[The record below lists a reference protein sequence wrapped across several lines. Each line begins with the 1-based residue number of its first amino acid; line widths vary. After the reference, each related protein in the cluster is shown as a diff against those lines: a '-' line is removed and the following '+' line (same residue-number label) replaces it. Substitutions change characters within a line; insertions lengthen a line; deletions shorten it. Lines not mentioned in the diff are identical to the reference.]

1 MTREDKKKIERRTYW
16 HDLLRQLRGT
26 PDFSLNLFFLALYL
40 VGAVYVAT
48 KQAALRE
55 QVKYIELI
63 SPILK
68 AVMEHALTAYLLA
81 GAAVLLA
88 LLLYPFGRRA
98 AKDQLQC
105 IGLINHAGVPPDLLR
120 KRRDKDNPRVTVWE
134 FRNNSIPLQEWE
146 KRQAAIETALGITI
160 VKLTYA
166 KGKSRVL
173 VYAVPAGDDLPE
185 ELKWK
190 DSYLSLDS
198 FVLVLGESYTGPVT
212 VNLAHIPH
220 ILLGGSTGSGK
231 SVLLKLLLMQA
242 LRKGAEVYIA
252 DFKGGVDFPKVWHEK
267 CRMCF
272 AEEDLCNILD
282 RLVEELER
290 RKSVFKALGC
300 PNIDAYNEIAERP
313 LQRLIFACDEVAEM
327 LDKTGADSERK
338 KLLSQI
344 ESKLS
349 TIARQGRAFGIHL
362 ILATQRPD
370 ATIIPG
376 QIRNNMDFRVCGRAD
391 SVLSQ
396 IILDSTG
403 AAEQIPKDARGR
415 FITGDGK
422 CFKAIC
428 STKIPCSRMRA
439 KEFYSVGPLLRCCTW

>member
-1 MTREDKKKIERRTYW
+1 M
-16 HDLLRQLRGT
+16 
-26 PDFSLNLFFLALYL
+26 
-40 VGAVYVAT
+40 GAAYVCV
-48 KQAALRE
+48 KQAAWRTLAGN
-55 QVKYIELI
+55 IPLL
-63 SPILK
+63 SPLLK
-68 AVMEHALTAYLLA
+68 AAMEHALTAYLLA
-81 GAAVLLA
+81 GAATLPV

-105 IGLINHAGVPPDLLR
+105 IGLVNHAGMPPDLLR
-120 KRRDKDNPRVTVWE
+120 KRRDKDNARVTVWE
-134 FRNNSIPLQEWE
+134 FRNQSIPLQEWE
-146 KRQAAIETALGITI
+146 KKRLAIETALGITI

-185 ELKWK
+185 VLKWK

-212 VNLAHIPH
+212 VNLTHIPH

-272 AEEDLCNILD
+272 TEEDLCDTLD

-290 RKSVFKALGC
+290 RKSALKALGC

-313 LQRLIFACDEVAEM
+313 LQRLIFACDEVAEV
-327 LDKTGADSERK
+327 LDKTGRSKEDKE
-338 KLLSQI
+338 LLAQI
-344 ESKLS
+344 ENRLS
-349 TIARQGRAFGIHL
+349 TIARLGRAFGIHL

-370 ATIIPG
+370 ANIIPG
-376 QIRNNMDFRVCGRAD
+376 QIKNNMDFRVCGRAD

-396 IILDSTG
+396 IILDNTS

-415 FITGDGK
+415 FITGDGTV
-422 CFKAIC
+422 FQG
-428 STKIPCSRMRA
+428 
-439 KEFYSVGPLLRCCTW
+439 YLLDEERL

>member
-1 MTREDKKKIERRTYW
+1 MS
-16 HDLLRQLRGT
+16 GT
-26 PDFSLNLFFLALYL
+26 PDFPVKLALAALYL
-40 VGAVYVAT
+40 IGASYVCV
-48 KQAALRE
+48 KQAAWRTLAGN
-55 QVKYIELI
+55 IPLI
-63 SPILK
+63 SPLLK
-68 AVMEHALTAYLLA
+68 AAMEHALTAYLLA

-105 IGLINHAGVPPDLLR
+105 IGLVNHAGVPPDLLR

-134 FRNNSIPLQEWE
+134 FRNQSIPLQEWDK
-146 KRQAAIETALGITI
+146 KRLAIETALGITI

-173 VYAVPAGDDLPE
+173 VYAVSAGDDLPE
-185 ELKWK
+185 VLKWK
-190 DSYLSLDS
+190 DSYLSPKS
-198 FVLVLGESYTGPVT
+198 FVLVLGESYIGPVT

-242 LRKGAEVYIA
+242 VEKGAEVYIA
-252 DFKGGVDFPKVWHEK
+252 DFKGGVDFPRVWRQK
-267 CRMCF
+267 CHMCF
-272 AEEDLCNILD
+272 REDELLHTLDQLTAVLECRKKRLEETECKDLDTYNEATGEGLP
-282 RLVEELER
+282 RLV
-290 RKSVFKALGC
+290 
-300 PNIDAYNEIAERP
+300 
-313 LQRLIFACDEVAEM
+313 FACDEVAEM
-327 LDKTGADSERK
+327 LDKTGADNERK
-338 KLLSQI
+338 KLLAQI
-344 ESKLS
+344 ENKLS

-396 IILDSTG
+396 IILDNTS
-403 AAEQIPKDARGR
+403 AADQIPKDARGR
-415 FITGDGK
+415 FITEDGTV
-422 CFKAIC
+422 FQGYLFD
-428 STKIPCSRMRA
+428 
-439 KEFYSVGPLLRCCTW
+439 EGQL

>member
-1 MTREDKKKIERRTYW
+1 MTREDKKKIERRAYW

-26 PDFSLNLFFLALYL
+26 PDFPVKLFFHALFL

-48 KQAALRE
+48 KQAILRE
-55 QVKYIELI
+55 QVKHIELI

-68 AVMEHALTAYLLA
+68 VAMEHAVTAYLFVGGLA
-81 GAAVLLA
+81 LLT

-105 IGLINHAGVPPDLLR
+105 IGLINHAGMPPDLLR
-120 KRRDKDNPRVTVWE
+120 KRCDKDNPRVTIWE
-134 FRNNSIPLQEWE
+134 FRNQSIPLQEWE
-146 KRQAAIETALGITI
+146 KKCLAIETALGITI
-160 VKLTYA
+160 VKLAYA

-173 VYAVPAGDDLPE
+173 VYSVSADDDLPE
-185 ELKWK
+185 VLKWK
-190 DSYLSLDS
+190 DSYLSPKS

-242 LRKGAEVYIA
+242 LHKGAEVYIA

-272 AEEDLCNILD
+272 TEEDLRDTLD
-282 RLVEELER
+282 QLAAVLEH
-290 RKSVFKALGC
+290 RKSAFKALGC
-300 PNIDAYNEIAERP
+300 PNIDAYNETAEQP
-313 LQRLIFACDEVAEM
+313 IQRLVFACDEVAEM
-327 LDKTGADSERK
+327 LDKTGADNERK
-338 KLLSQI
+338 KLLAQI
-344 ESKLS
+344 ESRLS

-396 IILDSTG
+396 IILDNTS

-415 FITGDGK
+415 FITGDGTV
-422 CFKAIC
+422 FQGYLFD
-428 STKIPCSRMRA
+428 
-439 KEFYSVGPLLRCCTW
+439 EEQL

>member
-1 MTREDKKKIERRTYW
+1 MKILVFGAGVLGCNLARNFFRAGKDVTLLARGAWGESIQKNGLRIKVKFSPRMSVSRIPVVTELKAEDKYDVIFVV
-16 HDLLRQLRGT
+16 LRYTQFDAIL
-26 PDFSLNLFFLALYL
+26 D
-40 VGAVYVAT
+40 AV
-48 KQAALRE
+48 
-55 QVKYIELI
+55 
-63 SPILK
+63 S
-68 AVMEHALTAYLLA
+68 
-81 GAAVLLA
+81 
-88 LLLYPFGRRA
+88 
-98 AKDQLQC
+98 
-105 IGLINHAGVPPDLLR
+105 
-120 KRRDKDNPRVTVWE
+120 
-134 FRNNSIPLQEWE
+134 
-146 KRQAAIETALGITI
+146 
-160 VKLTYA
+160 
-166 KGKSRVL
+166 
-173 VYAVPAGDDLPE
+173 AGDDLPE
-185 ELKWK
+185 VLKWK

-252 DFKGGVDFPKVWHEK
+252 DFKGGVDFSKVWHEK

-282 RLVEELER
+282 QLVEELER
-290 RKSVFKALGC
+290 RKSAFKALGC

-338 KLLSQI
+338 KLLAQI
-344 ESKLS
+344 ENRLS

-396 IILDSTG
+396 IILDNTS

-415 FITGDGK
+415 FITGDGVV
-422 CFKAIC
+422 FQGYLFD
-428 STKIPCSRMRA
+428 
-439 KEFYSVGPLLRCCTW
+439 EGQL